1 MSLRK
6 VASLV
11 FLGLL
16 AVFVMGLLPSVA
28 QVSRPEV
35 QALPPTGS
43 GPAPEEWAALA
54 ELPDWTGIWVND
66 WIDQNRQTDLND
78 VPWNSETTADVDRQI
93 EFQNQGRPS
102 GAHNTCIPWGMPG
115 FMMHTHNAVEFLFT
129 PGRITIL
136 GELDGNNLRRIYTD
150 GRPHPDPLD
159 IDPTMHGHSIGHWEG
174 DTLVVDTVYIKPQA
188 EIALSEG
195 VGVSN
200 DGDMHIVERVH
211 LLSPNILAF
220 DMEIDAPHILTEI
233 YKTRRMFFRRG
244 WGPEWDIVESI
255 CLEGNFVDQIDE
267 DGYAIFVPVH
277 PDDQ

>member
-1 MSLRK
+1 
-6 VASLV
+6 
-11 FLGLL
+11 
-16 AVFVMGLLPSVA
+16 
-28 QVSRPEV
+28 
-35 QALPPTGS
+35 
-43 GPAPEEWAALA
+43 
-54 ELPDWTGIWVND
+54 VND
-66 WIDQNRQTDLND
+66 WIDQNRQRDLND
-78 VPWNSETTADVDRQI
+78 VPWNAETAAEVERQI
-93 EFQNQGRPS
+93 EFSNQGRPS

-129 PGRITIL
+129 PGRITVL

-150 GRPHPDPLD
+150 GRPHPDRLD
-159 IDPTMHGHSIGHWEG
+159 IDPTLHGHSIGHWEG
-174 DTLVVDTVYIKPQA
+174 DALVVDTVYIKPQS

-195 VGVSN
+195 VGIAN
-200 DGDMHIVERVH
+200 GGDMHIVERVH

-220 DMEIDAPHILTEI
+220 DMEIEAPHILTET